1 MGRIVVQEFIT
12 LDGVVQGGGGPDE
25 DRDGGFDLGGWAVDF
40 DAEHD
45 PDDEGGP
52 LVLDWERRVEALL
65 LGRRTYEIWAGA
77 WGVWDEQ
84 AEGILGELTRRYA
97 DVPKHVASTTPAELR
112 WRNSHLLGSDV
123 PGAVGRLRD
132 EVDGEIRVWGSSVLV
147 RTLAEH
153 DLVDE
158 YRLMTYPIVLGTG
171 KRLFPEGFPRTTLVL
186 AETRV
191 LSSGVVIT
199 VLRRRRGSGPSA

>member
-25 DRDGGFDLGGWAVDF
+25 DRDGGFTAGGWAMDF

-45 PDDEGGP
+45 PDDVAGP
-52 LVLDWERRVEALL
+52 FVLDWERRVEALL

-77 WGVWDEQ
+77 WGTWDED
-84 AEGILGELTRRYA
+84 AEGMTGELTRRYNH
-97 DVPKHVASTTPAELR
+97 VPKHVASTTLRELG
-112 WRNSHLLGSDV
+112 WRNARLLGTDV
-123 PGAVGRLRD
+123 PAAAARLRD

-171 KRLFPEGFPRTTLVL
+171 KRLFPDGFPRTALTLT
-186 AETRV
+186 ETRV
-191 LSSGVVIT
+191 LASGVVVT
-199 VLRRRRGSGPSA
+199 VLRRER